1 MYAARVATLPA
12 DDAAMAAAACV
23 ETNAV
28 ALMSVA
34 NPNAEENNIAAINA
48 SRCPVRF
55 TTASLSAI
63 TYDVA
68 APTKNAK
75 TN

>member
-1 MYAARVATLPA
+1 MYAASVATLPA

-23 ETNAV
+23 ETNVV

-34 NPNAEENNIAAINA
+34 NPNAAENNIAAINA
-48 SRCPVRF
+48 SRCPVRLTGANF
-55 TTASLSAI
+55 SAI
-63 TYDVA
+63 MYDVA